1 MRGTIR
7 LLRFVMT
14 AVLIAALA
22 IGLTAPVAAEA
33 DEAILEEMVALETN
47 KLDLWYGESDPS
59 AYVAEVADDATALA
73 AFLPLT
79 RQVGEELREARR
91 GFEGL
96 IPHIDYEIVDPAV
109 DVRGDIV
116 IFTFFTE
123 GTDLDN
129 PDVPYGPWNAT
140 KVFNRTA
147 DGWEM
152 IHTHWSVPLPPPAPP
167 AEE

>member
-14 AVLIAALA
+14 AVLTAALV
-22 IGLTAPVAAEA
+22 IGVTAPVVAEA
-33 DEAILEEMVALETN
+33 DEAILEEMVALEQS

-59 AYVAEVADDATALA
+59 AYVAEVADDATALDPWV
-73 AFLPLT
+73 PLT
-79 RQVGEELREARR
+79 RQVGEELREAYR

-116 IFTFFTE
+116 IFTFFIE
-123 GTDLDN
+123 GTIVDD
-129 PDVPYGPWNAT
+129 PDAPYGPWNVT

-152 IHTHWSVPLPPPAPP
+152 IHTHFSVPTPLPAPP
-167 AEE
+167 EE